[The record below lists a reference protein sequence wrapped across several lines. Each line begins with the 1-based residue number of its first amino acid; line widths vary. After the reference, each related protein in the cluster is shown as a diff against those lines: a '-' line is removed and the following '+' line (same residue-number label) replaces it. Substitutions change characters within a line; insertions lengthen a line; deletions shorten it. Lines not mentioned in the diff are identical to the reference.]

1 MNYFVQLGVVIHQYL
16 TSWHNIVHDLK
27 QMRGSLPVVL
37 DRQVVKKSDHRVLKN
52 PTVSKAPSFHQGP
65 LLEVLNSNTID
76 DVLMYPGIS
85 NTVILNNLLSF
96 HQAYIS
102 LIHTRIT
109 PFDLC
114 LFSQRCPGGSSGE
127 TSKVC
132 TPHVYWLGGTFCR
145 FQVCR

>member
-65 LLEVLNSNTID
+65 LLEVLLI
-76 DVLMYPGIS
+76 YPGIS
-85 NTVILNNLLSF
+85 NTVILNNLL
-96 HQAYIS
+96 YIS

-132 TPHVYWLGGTFCR
+132 TPHVHWLGGTSCR